1 MENYTDYFGFDLGD
15 GESAVAWLR
24 KGSRTDPKMIELRGR
39 KSFLSVLGVDP
50 NRGVLIGEE
59 ACHAMGLDSLE
70 TRFKSRYLTDREG
83 SSRSIERFA
92 RAVYENLLA
101 DGRIEDE

>member
-39 KSFLSVLGVDP
+39 KSFLAWIRTG
-50 NRGVLIGEE
+50 
-59 ACHAMGLDSLE
+59 AC
-70 TRFKSRYLTDREG
+70 
-83 SSRSIERFA
+83 
-92 RAVYENLLA
+92 
-101 DGRIEDE
+101 